1 MLIALTRFL
10 RRWSDDIARYGFLGA
25 LLGAVPE
32 PQVHGRKAVAMRGTP
47 AQRRLAQVLPRPA
60 VSLSREPG
68 PPTVTP
74 PTVTPPT
81 VTPNGAPVRA
91 CVSAASRRFNHT
103 AASMAAG
110 KKRHS

>member
-1 MLIALTRFL
+1 VLIALTRFL

-60 VSLSREPG
+60 VSLSREPANRDAANRDAANRDAEWG
-68 PPTVTP
+68 PGSGMRQRREPTL
-74 PTVTPPT
+74 
-81 VTPNGAPVRA
+81 
-91 CVSAASRRFNHT
+91 
-103 AASMAAG
+103 
-110 KKRHS
+110 